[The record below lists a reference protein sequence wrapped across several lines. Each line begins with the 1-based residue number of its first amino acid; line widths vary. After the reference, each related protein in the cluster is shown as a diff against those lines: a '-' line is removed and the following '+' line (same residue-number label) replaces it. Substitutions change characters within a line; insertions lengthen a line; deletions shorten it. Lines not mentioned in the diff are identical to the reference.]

1 MCPGSEIQYQY
12 NVFYLH
18 KDGNYPEEYEDA
30 YALNND
36 GLVAALADGASDSIY
51 TKEWTRLLVEGFV
64 QTPFDIGTNS
74 ENLIRWLEPLQ
85 QKWQSQ
91 IDWENLPWYKERKAK
106 IGAFSTLLTLQL
118 IATEEKRNVV
128 SLAIGDSCLFVLAN
142 DDSCKTFPI
151 QSAQNF
157 DNSPGLL
164 SSYERHNSKLNEQI
178 KIFSYDADNIN
189 SIVMAT
195 DAFSKWF
202 LSELERGNQ
211 PWHMF
216 ENIDQQKF
224 TEIIDLLRK
233 TNEIRNDD
241 TTAIFIT
248 LIP

>member
-1 MCPGSEIQYQY
+1 MCSGSEIQYQY

-30 YALNND
+30 YALNRN

-64 QTPFDIGTNS
+64 QTPFGIGINS
-74 ENLIRWLEPLQ
+74 ENLVRWLEPLQ
-85 QKWQSQ
+85 QEWQSQ
-91 IDWENLPWYKERKAK
+91 IDWKNLPWYKERKAR

-118 IATEEKRNVV
+118 VTTEERSDIV
-128 SLAIGDSCLFVLAN
+128 SLAIGDSCLFVLASN
-142 DDSCKTFPI
+142 DSYKAFPI
-151 QSAQNF
+151 QSAQDF
-157 DNSPGLL
+157 DNSPSLL
-164 SSYERHNSKLNEQI
+164 PSYQRYNSKLAKQI
-178 KIFSYDADNIN
+178 KVLCCDASNIN
-189 SIVMAT
+189 SIIMAT

-202 LSELERGNQ
+202 VLELEKGNQ

-224 TEIIDLLRK
+224 TGIIDSLRK

-248 LIP
+248 LTP